1 MRAFAAWRT
10 GVRAALL
17 LARGRAEGVRL
28 LDVGPANAMP
38 LAAWSFVAA
47 LICLPGYAGM
57 RGFDWMQEGSSSRA
71 IHSAMAELLAFIVG
85 WAGFALA
92 SHRLAAVLHR
102 SSLWPR
108 FIALWN
114 WCNVLQYLAFFAALL
129 PVALGSPD
137 WVDQTVWL
145 VAVGW
150 ALWLEWFATRTSLAI
165 SGWPAAGLVA
175 LDLAIGL
182 IVEGVMGTAG

>member
-1 MRAFAAWRT
+1 
-10 GVRAALL
+10 
-17 LARGRAEGVRL
+17 
-28 LDVGPANAMP
+28 
-38 LAAWSFVAA
+38 
-47 LICLPGYAGM
+47 
-57 RGFDWMQEGSSSRA
+57 
-71 IHSAMAELLAFIVG
+71 MAELLAFIVG

-182 IVEGVMGTAG
+182 IVEGVTGTAG